1 MEQALTITTVEGVRG
16 YMDANG
22 TAQLNVEDI
31 AYGLGFTQN
40 KGGIDYP
47 RYDRINAWLSDYDF
61 PRRVGKGD
69 YIPENMFYRLAMKA
83 SNEVAK
89 KFQAK
94 VADVILPA
102 IRKTG
107 MYINPHAPIDPR
119 FLRRIADEIEQRDKT
134 IAQQAETIT
143 LLQPKAD
150 YCEKVLESTEHLTS
164 ELIAKEYGEHAQ
176 WLHEK
181 LSNLGKIYKR
191 GRNWFMKKPYDKE
204 GYRDSE
210 TVVLARGKTIVNHY
224 WTQKGRMFIYNTLK
238 KIKIVPLAERE
249 EYMATLL

>member
-1 MEQALTITTVEGVRG
+1 MTQELQIFNHPEFGGVRVIG
-16 YMDANG
+16 DFENPRFCLADVCKILGLTVKGVVQRLDKEVISNYPLE
-22 TAQLNVEDI
+22 TA
-31 AYGLGFTQN
+31 
-40 KGGIDYP
+40 GGIQQVYF
-47 RYDRINAWLSDYDF
+47 INEDGLY
-61 PRRVGKGD
+61 
-69 YIPENMFYRLAMKA
+69 
-83 SNEVAK
+83 
-89 KFQAK
+89 
-94 VADVILPA
+94 DVILDSRKPDA
-102 IRKTG
+102 KKMRKWLTNEVVPSIRKTG